1 MYCSLKFMLI
11 VIFLCCR
18 HSSSYEDLGA
28 DKSKVNTVIM
38 FCIGGGILVAMLVLI
53 GVVICLYVQVA
64 SALKAIPCPVATPC
78 DRAGSLNFRLVS
90 RVCLGPALNFPDPPD
105 TCNKR
110 TEKKNS
116 NPMLVCV
123 CLFLRAPM
131 VPACLALKNNPAMV
145 TQDKVATAITTGS
158 YPNLQCCDECSL
170 YADFDSLPP
179 CFCDVNEGL

>member
-1 MYCSLKFMLI
+1 
-11 VIFLCCR
+11 
-18 HSSSYEDLGA
+18 
-28 DKSKVNTVIM
+28 M

-64 SALKAIPCPVATPC
+64 NALK
-78 DRAGSLNFRLVS
+78 LVS

-105 TCNKR
+105 TCNKW

-123 CLFLRAPM
+123 CLFLRVPM
-131 VPACLALKNNPAMV
+131 VPACLALNNNPAMV

>member
-64 SALKAIPCPVATPC
+64 SALKA
-78 DRAGSLNFRLVS
+78 
-90 RVCLGPALNFPDPPD
+90 
-105 TCNKR
+105 
-110 TEKKNS
+110 
-116 NPMLVCV
+116 
-123 CLFLRAPM
+123 PM